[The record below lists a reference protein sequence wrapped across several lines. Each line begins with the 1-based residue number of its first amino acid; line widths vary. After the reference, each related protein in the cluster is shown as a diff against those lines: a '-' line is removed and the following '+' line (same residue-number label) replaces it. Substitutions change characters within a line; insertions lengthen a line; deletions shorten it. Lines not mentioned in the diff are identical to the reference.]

1 MAFQKRV
8 ETDQVRNSFQGLAIL
23 FDPAE
28 IIMPTFQVGQDP
40 AVECQPQRV
49 IFPPTF
55 PKG

>member
-1 MAFQKRV
+1 MAIQKRV
-8 ETDQVRNSFQGLAIL
+8 ETDQVLNSYQGLAIL
-23 FDPAE
+23 FDPTE

-40 AVECQPQRV
+40 AVECQLRRV